1 MGDILDLAER
11 SWRGNIA
18 PRELWRPTGK
28 QEEIAPGV
36 LFLHTWTNV
45 TVIRT
50 TAGLVLVDTGSYASH
65 ARTFAAV
72 RAVDRRPVHAA
83 VYTHGHVDHACGL
96 PPSSRRR
103 ASRAGP
109 RPSSSATATSPRAS
123 TATVAPPR
131 GTASS
136 TRGNS
141 PPPPRGPPP
150 TTTPT

>member
-11 SWRGNIA
+11 SWRGDIA

-36 LFLHTWTNV
+36 LFLHTWANV

-50 TAGLVLVDTGSYASH
+50 TVGLVLVDTGSYASR

-96 PPSSRRR
+96 PSFLEEAREE
-103 ASRAGP
+103 G
-109 RPSSSATATSPRAS
+109 
-123 TATVAPPR
+123 
-131 GTASS
+131 
-136 TRGNS
+136 
-141 PPPPRGPPP
+141 
-150 TTTPT
+150 